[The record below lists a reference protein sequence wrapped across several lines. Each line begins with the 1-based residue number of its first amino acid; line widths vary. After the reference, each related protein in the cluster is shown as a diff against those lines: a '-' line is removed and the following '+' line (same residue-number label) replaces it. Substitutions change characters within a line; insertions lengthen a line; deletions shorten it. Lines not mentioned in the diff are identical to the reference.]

1 MAENKKIA
9 DYFSYKKFWV
19 PSFNVVTNFSLL
31 GAIVDCLFIKKEKYA
46 VLRVDKP
53 KNSTD

>member
-9 DYFSYKKFWV
+9 DYFTYKKFWV
-19 PSFNVVTNFSLL
+19 PSFNIVTNFSLL
-31 GAIVDCLFIKKEKYA
+31 GSILDCLFVKKEKYA

-53 KNSTD
+53 KKSAE